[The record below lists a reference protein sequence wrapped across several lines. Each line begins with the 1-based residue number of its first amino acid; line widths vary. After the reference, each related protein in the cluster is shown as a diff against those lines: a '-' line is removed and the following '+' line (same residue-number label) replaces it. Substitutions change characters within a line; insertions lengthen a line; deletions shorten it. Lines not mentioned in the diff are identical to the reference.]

1 VDLQE
6 HEAFKRLLHKY
17 EEALED
23 TSLGTVERAR
33 YKGMR
38 DKVEDALLQDWLPV
52 GLMHRAIMMALA
64 VTGLLGLLT
73 GSEVSPWLE

>member
-1 VDLQE
+1 MDLQE

-23 TSLGTVERAR
+23 TSLGTAERAR

-38 DKVEDALLQDWLPV
+38 DKVEDALLQDWLPI
-52 GLMHRAIMMALA
+52 GLMRRAIMMALA

-73 GSEVSPWLE
+73 GSGVSPWVE